1 MTTTSA
7 GFSNVSVNRDLFE
20 IVYARAKIL
29 LSFMQIFSGF
39 SMALEINWPPALKNL
54 MKSFT
59 FVNIDLSDIFG
70 GIDACSFTVPFLTS
84 FGYHMVLLPA
94 LIVMIVL
101 GALVAKCIFGRSV
114 TRTVAVARAAH
125 LINLVVFVLFPG
137 LCAKVFAALKC
148 KQIGAKSYLVADF
161 SVECWVGE
169 HAQRAALAFAYLL
182 VYDLGIPM
190 LTLGILCCNRAHLYD
205 ESSPKHETLMLSVG
219 SLYSSYEPQ
228 YY

>member
-1 MTTTSA
+1 
-7 GFSNVSVNRDLFE
+7 
-20 IVYARAKIL
+20 
-29 LSFMQIFSGF
+29 MQIFSGF

-161 SVECWVGE
+161 FVECWVGE
-169 HAQRAALAFAYLL
+169 HAQRQRLHLHVCFT
-182 VYDLGIPM
+182 LGIPM
-190 LTLGILCCNRAHLYD
+190 RRWASWTSQAHLYD
-205 ESSPKHETLMLSVG
+205 ASSPHDADAVVDRTE
-219 SLYSSYEPQ
+219 SLRSN
-228 YY
+228 